1 MKYSLNS
8 MINNVIEHYHH
19 NTSKQFALDDPPS
32 NPSGA
37 DTPAT
42 TPATTPPPTPPT
54 PLYMSTTCPGKQCK
68 YDDVSIAMIDK
79 DNNLFKF
86 KKFELTNDII
96 FMLIITL
103 IIWVWALFLFI
114 KNFDMLPAWAKV
126 IGLLGLVSND
136 FVGGPILTIFVVILS
151 KMEKT
156 KK

>member
-19 NTSKQFALDDPPS
+19 NTSKQFATGEETPS
-32 NPSGA
+32 IPSVT
-37 DTPAT
+37 DTTAT
-42 TPATTPPPTPPT
+42 TPPT

-151 KMEKT
+151 KMEMN

>member
-19 NTSKQFALDDPPS
+19 NTSKQFAIGEETPTPP
-32 NPSGA
+32 
-37 DTPAT
+37 T
-42 TPATTPPPTPPT
+42 TPTPTPPTPPSPPS

-103 IIWVWALFLFI
+103 IIWAWALFLFI

>member
-1 MKYSLNS
+1 MNKMKYSLNS
-8 MINNVIEHYHH
+8 MLNNVVEHFNH
-19 NTSKQFALDDPPS
+19 SKQFALEETPNNPNVSDP
-32 NPSGA
+32 
-37 DTPAT
+37 TPT
-42 TPATTPPPTPPT
+42 PPTPPT

-68 YDDVSIAMIDK
+68 YDDVSIAMLDE
-79 DNNLFKF
+79 NNNIFKF
-86 KKFELTNDII
+86 KKIELTNDII

-103 IIWVWALFLFI
+103 IIWVWALYLFI

-136 FVGGPILTIFVVILS
+136 FVGGPLLTIFVVIMS